1 MFPHLAQSPQGVVHP
16 KPLPP
21 RMTMN
26 ARPQPNPRFP
36 TQTSVPRSSQPKAL
50 LRHDSS
56 PSGDVAPP
64 RQERDRETGQI
75 MTHDFLLAN
84 LHPEFVRDAIAAE
97 ERRLCAIDL

>member
-16 KPLPP
+16 KPPS
-21 RMTMN
+21 MTMN
-26 ARPQPNPRFP
+26 ARTQPSPGFP
-36 TQTSVPRSSQPKAL
+36 TQTSTPRSNQSKAL
-50 LRHDSS
+50 LRRDSS
-56 PSGDVAPP
+56 PSGDVLPL
-64 RQERDRETGQI
+64 RQERDRETGRI